1 MITSLQVKGFNYEKQ
16 VKFYLQTKTKQ
27 TYLWKD
33 IPENELRKS
42 GLLGNWNE
50 HRFNRKNNKI
60 NNLPD
65 LGTDILLKDLEKN
78 TYELIQCKNYAKNN
92 VCIEDL
98 GGFYSMILHY
108 DLPGSVYYNSDLSN
122 NIKLL
127 KSIDK
132 VKFVKYL
139 YDENL
144 VYDEIIDK
152 KVISKNKNID
162 KPFYYQIEAYE
173 KLKDCNRSILS
184 LPCGMGKTL
193 ISIIISKNYDNII
206 LVSPLIA
213 HAEQNLE
220 NYEHELNGFGY
231 NSIFVSCEGIR
242 NEDEIL
248 MQLNSNVKNI
258 ISFTYKSV
266 DILANILSSINN
278 CIIVIDE
285 FHNLSKNDIL
295 DETSDFYQILHSNS
309 KILFMSATPK
319 FLNLDNTEYE
329 NEEIFGKDNYTFSMC
344 KAISENHICDYE
356 IFLPDI
362 KNKNN
367 LNDILKEGINV
378 SELNID
384 LISKTKYIMRGMLET
399 GSKKCFIYLRNH
411 KEVIDM
417 IKIFNKLNDEYY
429 FMDIYIDKI
438 ISDTKKDERKY
449 ILDKFS
455 NFDGYS
461 IIYSVEILDE
471 SIDCPICDSIF
482 ITYPSE
488 SKIRNIQRMCRANR
502 KNSFN
507 VHKKANIFLWCDE
520 FSDISIFISHLKTFD
535 ESFVETKVLILNTFE
550 NEGCILPRDS
560 KNKQIYTDMDNYI
573 ISIRKFG
580 YGIDTWKQNLDN
592 LKTFIKKYGVLP
604 SIKKEDEKY
613 LSHWYYDQNNHF
625 KNNIDI
631 MKVIEIKV
639 LWEDFLLKFNE
650 YFKKD
655 PFEIWHT
662 RLSNLESFISQFNRL
677 PSQSSSET
685 EEAFALAK
693 WVVRNNDEYNKNIKA
708 MKDESIRN
716 EWIEFKN
723 KFSQFFNQKASE
735 NIQEWTI
742 KYNTFKQFVIDNQ
755 RLPYENK
762 SKSSEYELRIWFK
775 SSLKVYEKNKFEN
788 SNDKKLLFEE
798 LIPLVNQFMN
808 ILTNFEIWQQNLK
821 SLEEYI
827 IKYGKLPPEKV
838 NINPLLKGI
847 DKEIME
853 KNKALGIWKSN
864 FIQDLKSEFKTFC
877 MDIDLSKISTSEKS
891 KVEKKIDKF
900 KKEDAEIKEVLSHDY
915 SKLNKIQKTKYDKY
929 KQKLI
934 DRDKEI
940 ELMREESS
948 NKFFLYNELKCK
960 FENLF

>member
-1 MITSLQVKGFNYEKQ
+1 
-16 VKFYLQTKTKQ
+16 
-27 TYLWKD
+27 
-33 IPENELRKS
+33 
-42 GLLGNWNE
+42 
-50 HRFNRKNNKI
+50 
-60 NNLPD
+60 
-65 LGTDILLKDLEKN
+65 
-78 TYELIQCKNYAKNN
+78 
-92 VCIEDL
+92 
-98 GGFYSMILHY
+98 
-108 DLPGSVYYNSDLSN
+108 
-122 NIKLL
+122 
-127 KSIDK
+127 
-132 VKFVKYL
+132 
-139 YDENL
+139 
-144 VYDEIIDK
+144 
-152 KVISKNKNID
+152 
-162 KPFYYQIEAYE
+162 
-173 KLKDCNRSILS
+173 
-184 LPCGMGKTL
+184 
-193 ISIIISKNYDNII
+193 
-206 LVSPLIA
+206 
-213 HAEQNLE
+213 
-220 NYEHELNGFGY
+220 
-231 NSIFVSCEGIR
+231 
-242 NEDEIL
+242 
-248 MQLNSNVKNI
+248 
-258 ISFTYKSV
+258 
-266 DILANILSSINN
+266 
-278 CIIVIDE
+278 
-285 FHNLSKNDIL
+285 
-295 DETSDFYQILHSNS
+295 
-309 KILFMSATPK
+309 
-319 FLNLDNTEYE
+319 
-329 NEEIFGKDNYTFSMC
+329 
-344 KAISENHICDYE
+344 
-356 IFLPDI
+356 
-362 KNKNN
+362 
-367 LNDILKEGINV
+367 
-378 SELNID
+378 
-384 LISKTKYIMRGMLET
+384 MRGMLET

-438 ISDTKKDERKY
+438 ISDTKRDERKY
-449 ILDKFS
+449 ILDKFT

-461 IIYSVEILDE
+461 IICSVEILDE

-507 VHKKANIFLWCDE
+507 VHKKANIFLWSDE

-560 KNKQIYTDMDNYI
+560 KNKKIYTDMDNYI

-639 LWEDFLLKFNE
+639 LWEDFLLKFNK

-685 EEAFALAK
+685 EEALALAK

-900 KKEDAEIKEVLSHDY
+900 KKEDAEIKEVLSQDY